1 LGLKKANL
9 SITGMTCAN
18 CARAVERA
26 LKKAGAAEALV
37 NFATEEANV
46 MYDDSTVDLQR
57 LISAVK
63 AAGYGAEPSRSKTK
77 GEDENAFTVEK
88 EHRRALILGIVLGLP
103 LVSLSMARD
112 FGLHLGIP
120 YSAFGLICFL
130 LSTPI
135 QFFVAWDYY
144 KGAYFS
150 LRNLSPN
157 MDLLVA
163 LGSTV
168 AYVYSTF
175 SFFSGQKGHLY
186 FETSAM
192 ILTLIKIGKYL
203 EAKAKIGTSKAV
215 EALVSLR
222 PNKARVLIEG
232 KEVEIQIEGL
242 NPGMLV
248 VVRPGESIPV
258 DGEVLEGEA
267 HVDESMLSG
276 ESMPVF
282 KSKAQKVF
290 AGTTNLDGLLKI
302 KALEVGEGTLLSKI
316 ISLVKEA
323 QGSRAPIQRLA
334 DKVAG
339 LFVPAVVLAALITF
353 FSWLILT
360 SQVEQ
365 AIMRLVAV
373 LVIACPCALG
383 LATPTAIV
391 AGTGLGA
398 RLGILFKDGEAL
410 EKASS
415 IQLVV
420 MDKTGTV
427 TKGRPRVIS
436 AIPINNTGRD
446 ELLVLSASLEAGS
459 EHPVAKAIIQYA
471 REMGVELIPV
481 QEFRSIRAEG
491 VSGLVHGKRV
501 VIGRPRWLE
510 SQGIPLDRALEEI
523 RKNEEKGHTVVMVGT
538 DGSLSGLFIV
548 SDEIR
553 PEAKE
558 VVGALKA
565 MGLKPLMLTGD
576 NEKAAQRVAQE
587 VGIAEVYS
595 RVRADEKGTVIN
607 ELRKKGF
614 KVAMVGDGINDAPA
628 LAQADLGVAMG
639 SGTDVAIQAGHVV
652 LLGGDLRQLPKVFHI
667 SRITL
672 RAIKQ
677 NLLWAF
683 LYNLL
688 LIPVAAGVLYPVQGL
703 PHIMRELH
711 PIMAA
716 MAMAMSSVTVVLNSL
731 RLSRSAL

>member
-1 LGLKKANL
+1 MGLKKANL

-410 EKASS
+410 ERASS

-436 AIPINNTGRD
+436 AIPMNNTGRD

-459 EHPVAKAIIQYA
+459 EHPVAKAITQYA

>member
-1 LGLKKANL
+1 MGLKKANL

>member
-436 AIPINNTGRD
+436 AIPMNNTGRD

>member
-410 EKASS
+410 ERASS

-436 AIPINNTGRD
+436 AIPMNNTGRD

-459 EHPVAKAIIQYA
+459 EHPVAKAITQYA